1 MKINSNLE
9 NKIDDRSGV
18 HNGKLTGERILLLK
32 EAKKGFLYRYFIW
45 SFLHNL
51 DSRNTCKGL

>member
-32 EAKKGFLYRYFIW
+32 EAKKAEELPDKKPHFRTT
-45 SFLHNL
+45 
-51 DSRNTCKGL
+51 RNEVLI